1 MEVLTAHGA
10 VGLIGDDTSL
20 MIGGFLGVGTPESII
35 TELIAQKKKGLTVIA
50 NDSAFPDKGI
60 GRLIS
65 EQLVKKLIVSHIGT
79 NPVTQKQ
86 MIEKSLEVELVP
98 QGSLIEKIRAGG
110 VGLGGILTPT
120 GVGTV
125 VEESKQIIE
134 SEGKKYILELPLKAK
149 FALVKA
155 KKADYMGNLFYSLT
169 AKNFNPLIAL
179 AADIVIAEVE
189 EIVPVGSMSP
199 EEIHTPGILVDYVVV
214 GGKKNG

>member
-35 TELIAQKKKGLTVIA
+35 TELIAQKKKGLTVIG

-134 SEGKKYILELPLKAK
+134 SEGQKYILELPIKAK
-149 FALVKA
+149 FALIKA

>member
-35 TELIAQKKKGLTVIA
+35 TELIAQKKKGLTVIG

-86 MIEKSLEVELVP
+86 MIEKSL
-98 QGSLIEKIRAGG
+98 
-110 VGLGGILTPT
+110 
-120 GVGTV
+120 
-125 VEESKQIIE
+125 
-134 SEGKKYILELPLKAK
+134 
-149 FALVKA
+149 
-155 KKADYMGNLFYSLT
+155 
-169 AKNFNPLIAL
+169 
-179 AADIVIAEVE
+179 
-189 EIVPVGSMSP
+189 
-199 EEIHTPGILVDYVVV
+199 
-214 GGKKNG
+214 

>member
-35 TELIAQKKKGLTVIA
+35 TELIAQKKKGLTVIG

-125 VEESKQIIE
+125 VEESKQIRE
-134 SEGKKYILELPLKAK
+134 SEGKKYILELPIKAK
-149 FALVKA
+149 FALIKA

>member
-35 TELIAQKKKGLTVIA
+35 TELIAQKKKGLTVIG

-134 SEGKKYILELPLKAK
+134 SEGKKYILELPIKAK
-149 FALVKA
+149 FALIKA

>member
-134 SEGKKYILELPLKAK
+134 SEGKKYILELPIKAK
-149 FALVKA
+149 FALIKA

>member
-1 MEVLTAHGA
+1 
-10 VGLIGDDTSL
+10 
-20 MIGGFLGVGTPESII
+20 
-35 TELIAQKKKGLTVIA
+35 

-134 SEGKKYILELPLKAK
+134 SEGKKYILELPIKAK
-149 FALVKA
+149 FALIKA

>member
-35 TELIAQKKKGLTVIA
+35 TELIAQKKNGLTVIG

-134 SEGKKYILELPLKAK
+134 SEGQKYILELPIKAK
-149 FALVKA
+149 FALIKA

>member
-1 MEVLTAHGA
+1 
-10 VGLIGDDTSL
+10 
-20 MIGGFLGVGTPESII
+20 
-35 TELIAQKKKGLTVIA
+35 
-50 NDSAFPDKGI
+50 
-60 GRLIS
+60 
-65 EQLVKKLIVSHIGT
+65 
-79 NPVTQKQ
+79 

-134 SEGKKYILELPLKAK
+134 SEGQKYILELPIKAK
-149 FALVKA
+149 FALIKA

>member
-1 MEVLTAHGA
+1 LTAHGA

-35 TELIAQKKKGLTVIA
+35 TELIAQKKKGLTVIG

-134 SEGKKYILELPLKAK
+134 SEGQKYILELPIKAK
-149 FALVKA
+149 FALIKA